1 MKKIITIIKIVK
13 FFSETNYKKLLELV
27 IDKLYEKDALDCL
40 LNSFTVQNLS
50 DTDFKIIND
59 LQTSCFNKVYKDVL
73 KCDFHHYTKLLKS
86 FTSIK
91 NSFISRLIFEE
102 TEETNI
108 AISFILTQETSI
120 ENEAINDLK
129 KTIIEKI
136 LFVTSSEKTIAERN
150 QRFEILYEISQNKN
164 EFKNVYIEESLNIIK
179 NYINKCTQ
187 NEINKNIYVN
197 LFKRYFENNNFINKE
212 DIQLYLLTK
221 VEFDDSFYFN
231 KIKIKLENNI
241 FIKFILD
248 LMEYSKLPIL
258 KRYKLI
264 TKQNKINE
272 DLINQ
277 FIEDELK
284 DENFKDIIVK
294 THELILK
301 NDSKINISNY
311 YTEQIEVLKE
321 TIIDIIN
328 NDNINTQ
335 NIMLDKLNAKLNIN
349 LKLEDLII
357 DFKEKKFFKFKE
369 NLEDKEII
377 NIVEKIQNNRIENFY
392 NKLNL
397 I

>member
-1 MKKIITIIKIVK
+1 
-13 FFSETNYKKLLELV
+13 
-27 IDKLYEKDALDCL
+27 
-40 LNSFTVQNLS
+40 
-50 DTDFKIIND
+50 
-59 LQTSCFNKVYKDVL
+59 
-73 KCDFHHYTKLLKS
+73 
-86 FTSIK
+86 
-91 NSFISRLIFEE
+91 
-102 TEETNI
+102 
-108 AISFILTQETSI
+108 
-120 ENEAINDLK
+120 
-129 KTIIEKI
+129 
-136 LFVTSSEKTIAERN
+136 
-150 QRFEILYEISQNKN
+150 
-164 EFKNVYIEESLNIIK
+164 
-179 NYINKCTQ
+179 
-187 NEINKNIYVN
+187 
-197 LFKRYFENNNFINKE
+197 
-212 DIQLYLLTK
+212 
-221 VEFDDSFYFN
+221 
-231 KIKIKLENNI
+231 
-241 FIKFILD
+241 
-248 LMEYSKLPIL
+248 MEYSKLPIL

-311 YTEQIEVLKE
+311 YIKQIEILKE